1 MSTKFVHT
9 WISILWQWSIYYIL
23 IDPENLIWSSL
34 SLLRIYHS
42 SQLLAYLIYNIF
54 THSEIACL
62 LNQNI
67 TNFRLFKALLHYH
80 FDFFSKEPTLFFVCI
95 FVNSSFLGIKIK
107 AICKIFFGIFV
118 QLVYRL
124 LPSYKI
130 GFLTDPSSWI
140 LHFERRISRLWQL
153 EKIVAYT
160 IEKFIW

>member
-9 WISILWQWSIYYIL
+9 WISILWQWFIYYIL
-23 IDPENLIWSSL
+23 IDPENLIWYSL

-42 SQLLAYLIYNIF
+42 SQLLPTLSTTFSLILKLLASWTKTLPIF
-54 THSEIACL
+54 AFLKRFYTIIL
-62 LNQNI
+62 I
-67 TNFRLFKALLHYH
+67 
-80 FDFFSKEPTLFFVCI
+80 FFSKEPTLLFVCI

-140 LHFERRISRLWQL
+140 LHFERRITHLWQL